1 MYRRSLPACERE
13 MCLKTLLKSAGAKAV
28 KAAAG
33 ACAAIALA
41 LALGLQYPTAAG
53 IITLLSLQETKKET
67 LITAGRRI
75 PIFLAATA
83 IAFFSFQLLG
93 YTVAALGV
101 YLLLFV
107 ALCHTFS
114 AAADIA
120 MCSVLVT
127 HYWVE
132 RSMALGLIGN
142 ELLLLVIGAGI
153 GILLNLFLPV
163 GLHAIRNAQAE
174 IDSAICRALDQI
186 ADAVQE
192 QSVPHLPKLSEL
204 ERLLGQ
210 ARAQANRA
218 ADNALTLDL
227 NYYREYIDM
236 RSNQF
241 LVLQRI
247 QMDLL
252 RLSGSPSQAE
262 QIALFLRRISATF
275 EESNNAAALLTDAN
289 EIRAGFRASE
299 LPRTREEFE
308 DRATLLHIFNELEHF
323 LLLKSTFAQ
332 SLTPEQRARYWKE

>member
-1 MYRRSLPACERE
+1 M
-13 MCLKTLLKSAGAKAV
+13 KTLLKSAGIKAV

-33 ACAAIALA
+33 ACAAVALA

-53 IITLLSLQETKKET
+53 IITLLSLQETKRET

-83 IAFFSFQLLG
+83 IAFFSFQLLS

-101 YLLLFV
+101 YLLAFV
-107 ALCHTFS
+107 TLCHTFS

-163 GLHAIRNAQAE
+163 GLHAIRKAQRE
-174 IDSAICRALDQI
+174 IDSAICRVLDQI
-186 ADAVQE
+186 ADAIQGHTV
-192 QSVPHLPKLSEL
+192 SHLPKFSEL
-204 ERLLGQ
+204 ERLLEQ

-236 RSNQF
+236 RTNQF

-247 QMDLL
+247 QIGLL
-252 RLSGSPSQAE
+252 RLNGAPSQAE
-262 QIALFLRRISATF
+262 QIAVFLRRISSTF
-275 EESNNAAALLTDAN
+275 GESNNAAALLDDAN
-289 EIRAGFRASE
+289 KIRAEFRASE

-308 DRATLLHIFNELEHF
+308 DRAALLHIFNELEHF

-332 SLTPEQRARYWKE
+332 SLTPEQRARYWNES

>member
-1 MYRRSLPACERE
+1 M
-13 MCLKTLLKSAGAKAV
+13 KNLLKSAGIKAV
-28 KAAAG
+28 KAAVG
-33 ACAAIALA
+33 ACTAIALA

-53 IITLLSLQETKKET
+53 IITLLSLQETKRET

-83 IAFFSFQLLG
+83 IAFFSFQLLD

-101 YLLLFV
+101 YLLAFV
-107 ALCHTFS
+107 TLCHTFS

-127 HYWVE
+127 HYWAE
-132 RSMALGLIGN
+132 RSMALGLVGN

-163 GLHAIRNAQAE
+163 GLHAIRSAQRE
-174 IDSAICRALDQI
+174 IDSAICRVLDQI
-186 ADAVQE
+186 ADAIQGHTV
-192 QSVPHLPKLSEL
+192 SHLPKFSEL
-204 ERLLGQ
+204 ERLLEQ
-210 ARAQANRA
+210 ARMQANRA

-236 RSNQF
+236 RMNQF

-247 QMDLL
+247 QIGLL
-252 RLSGSPSQAE
+252 RLNGAPSQAE
-262 QIALFLRRISATF
+262 QIAVFLRRISSTF
-275 EESNNAAALLTDAN
+275 GESNNAAALLDDAN
-289 EIRAGFRASE
+289 QIRAEFRASE

-308 DRATLLHIFNELEHF
+308 DRAALLHIFNELEHF

-332 SLTPEQRARYWKE
+332 SLTPEQRARYWNE

>member
-1 MYRRSLPACERE
+1 MR
-13 MCLKTLLKSAGAKAV
+13 LKTLLKSAGIKAV

-53 IITLLSLQETKKET
+53 IITLLSLQETKRET

-101 YLLLFV
+101 YLLAFV
-107 ALCHTFS
+107 TLCHTFS

-127 HYWVE
+127 HYWAE

-153 GILLNLFLPV
+153 GIQLNLFLPV
-163 GLHAIRNAQAE
+163 GLHAIRKAQGE
-174 IDSAICRALDQI
+174 IDSAICRVLDQI
-186 ADAVQE
+186 AEAIQGHTV
-192 QSVPHLPKLSEL
+192 SHLPKFSEL
-204 ERLLGQ
+204 ERLLEQ

-236 RSNQF
+236 RTNQF

-247 QMDLL
+247 QIGLL
-252 RLSGSPSQAE
+252 RLNGAPFQAE
-262 QIALFLRRISATF
+262 QIAVFLRRISSTF
-275 EESNNAAALLTDAN
+275 GESNNAAALLDDAN
-289 EIRAGFRASE
+289 KIRAEFRASE

-308 DRATLLHIFNELEHF
+308 DRAALLHIFNELEHF

-332 SLTPEQRARYWKE
+332 SLTPEQRARYWNES